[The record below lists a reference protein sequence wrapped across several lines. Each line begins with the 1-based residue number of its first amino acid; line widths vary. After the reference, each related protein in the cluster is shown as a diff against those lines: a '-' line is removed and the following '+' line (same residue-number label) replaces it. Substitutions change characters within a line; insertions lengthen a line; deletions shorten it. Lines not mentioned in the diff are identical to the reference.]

1 MVLIDLF
8 WVISPSR
15 CAWRLYNKLIKCANA
30 IFKRKHQD
38 VPKKKGKEKTK
49 RVSQIFKLLGIT
61 LNQMLAFKEALKQIE
76 TKALRAIGPNL
87 EVMLNSASYR

>member
-1 MVLIDLF
+1 M
-8 WVISPSR
+8 
-15 CAWRLYNKLIKCANA
+15 C
-30 IFKRKHQD
+30 KRNFQTETPRRTKKKKKKK
-38 VPKKKGKEKTK
+38 KKKGKEKTK

-61 LNQMLAFKEALKQIE
+61 LNRMLTFKEALKQIE